1 VTMDAPT
8 AGSYWVEPGRL
19 LAGRY
24 PSADDVATLRAA
36 GVTLVVD
43 FTETGELASYELPA
57 PMRHERVPIADFT
70 TADVG
75 TVRRALDLLSRE
87 LAAGGVVY
95 LHCRGGCGR
104 TGSVVGCYLVERGLP
119 PDEALARVAELC
131 GARCPETP
139 EQEALVRSWERP
151 HEPRRAWL

>member
-1 VTMDAPT
+1 MDAPT

-24 PSADDVATLRAA
+24 PSGEDVAALRAA

-43 FTETGELASYELPA
+43 LTEEGELAAYALPA
-57 PMRHERVPIADFT
+57 EVRRERVPIADFAA
-70 TADVG
+70 ADVE
-75 TVRRALDLLSRE
+75 TVRRVLDLVGEE
-87 LAAGGVVY
+87 LAAGGIVY

-104 TGSVVGCYLVERGLP
+104 TGSVVGCYLVERGSAGN
-119 PDEALARVAELC
+119 EALARVAELC

-139 EQEALVRSWERP
+139 DQESLVRFW
-151 HEPRRAWL
+151 AG